1 MKCASNFKKIMDYEY
16 YFSIGRKGKLKEI
29 TLGFSNTD
37 FHHLAGLHK
46 LKDTHI
52 AHANRST
59 IFQQILD
66 GRITYDTLTK
76 SQFLPEIQSR
86 LEALPNLE
94 SLLDENQ
101 LVFRY
106 NPQIYPH
113 SSIQSEFLLKM
124 GTGTVLGIAF
134 LFLDCIEP
142 EQNIYFCRSF
152 FPFEQTDYAKGQM
165 QYTLLKKEKY
175 NLKTQQSL
183 VQYNRLISKK

>member
-29 TLGFSNTD
+29 TLGFSDTD

-52 AHANRST
+52 AHANRSA
-59 IFQQILD
+59 IFQQILN
-66 GRITYDTLTK
+66 GSITYDTLTK

-113 SSIQSEFLLKM
+113 SSIQSEYLLKM
-124 GTGTVLGIAF
+124 GDGIILGITF
-134 LFLDCIEP
+134 LFLNQSEHG
-142 EQNIYFCRSF
+142 IYFCRSF
-152 FPFEQTDYAKGQM
+152 FPMERSDYTKGQM

-183 VQYNRLISKK
+183 VEYNRLIPKK